1 MLPDII
7 KFVKT
12 EKYALDMALV
22 HLSVYKGDVLKF
34 MLGSGKSKT

>member
-22 HLSVYKGDVLKF
+22 HLSFYKGDVLKF
-34 MLGSGKSKT
+34 VLGSGKSKT